1 MSSLKPE
8 YESMEPSYFI
18 DAIRTVFIR
27 GGDFQSIYHQV
38 LALAGIALFMGGWAV
53 LSYRKNS

>member
-18 DAIRTVFIR
+18 DAIRNAFDKNADIMHAYESIT
-27 GGDFQSIYHQV
+27 GDTDMLDDYERWPAELPATI
-38 LALAGIALFMGGWAV
+38 
-53 LSYRKNS
+53 K